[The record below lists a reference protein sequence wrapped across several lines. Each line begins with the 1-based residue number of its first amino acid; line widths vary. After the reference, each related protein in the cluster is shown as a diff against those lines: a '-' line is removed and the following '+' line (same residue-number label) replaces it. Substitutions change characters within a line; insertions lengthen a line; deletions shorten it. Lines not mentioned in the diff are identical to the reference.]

1 MNMPQLPLAK
11 DRKSLISILPVL
23 FAAMVTALSIIS
35 AAHASTPLQTGLG
48 QIPLAP
54 PGVPVMAGFGSFSNN
69 SDEDVVVV
77 SAKSNSFEKVEI
89 HQTTVEN
96 DVARMRKIKE
106 LVVPAKETVELKHG
120 AMHLMLKNPVA
131 ELTPGQHVL
140 IELNLASGDKVT
152 AHFEVM
158 EGLHMK
164 HKDSHDMKKMDHNDT
179 DKKHE
184 GHKLN
189 N

>member
-1 MNMPQLPLAK
+1 MRHK
-11 DRKSLISILPVL
+11 FVFSLLLVL
-23 FAAMVTALSIIS
+23 FAGLTMTF
-35 AAHASTPLQTGLG
+35 AASASTPLHTGLG
-48 QIPLAP
+48 QIPMAP
-54 PGVPVMAGFGSFSNN
+54 PGVPVMAGFGSFTNKSN
-69 SDEDVVVV
+69 EDVVVL
-77 SAKSNSFEKVEI
+77 SAKSDAFEKVEI

-96 DVARMRKIKE
+96 DVARMRKLKE
-106 LVVPAKETVELKHG
+106 LVVPANETVELKHG

-140 IELNLASGDKVT
+140 IELNLASGDTVT
-152 AHFEVM
+152 AHFEII
-158 EGLHMK
+158 EGMHMK
-164 HKDSHDMKKMDHNDT
+164 RKDGHDMKKMDGGG

>member
-1 MNMPQLPLAK
+1 MNMLQLPLAIC
-11 DRKSLISILPVL
+11 RKSPVSLRPVL
-23 FAAMVTALSIIS
+23 FAATMTALSIIS
-35 AAHASTPLQTGLG
+35 VAHASTPLQTGLG
-48 QIPLAP
+48 QIPLPP
-54 PGVPVMAGFGSFSNN
+54 PGVPAMAGFGRFSNS

-77 SAKSNSFEKVEI
+77 SAKSDAFEKVEI

-106 LVVPAKETVELKHG
+106 LVVPANGTVELKHG
-120 AMHLMLKNPVA
+120 ATHLMLKNPVA
-131 ELTPGQHVL
+131 ELAPGQHVL